1 LIITGI
7 ALLAAAGYVAGV
19 IRLSRRGDA
28 WPLRRIMLA
37 WLGFGCLIA
46 TPLAAGTAFPMHVVR
61 HLLLALAA
69 PPALALSSPIT
80 LALRTLPRPGRRRL
94 LALLHSRPA
103 RTVCTAPV
111 VLALDAG
118 GMYAFYLTPL
128 YAAAHRH
135 PVLDAVLQVHMF
147 LAGCLLSW
155 YLVGSDPM
163 PSRPPVRT
171 RLLVL
176 LLAAGSHDLLAK
188 LLYANGLPRHGGTE
202 QQLQAGA
209 QIMFYGGDLVEVALA
224 VAILSNWYA
233 RTGRQLARATVAA
246 SGPGA
251 ASPAQR
257 RHQDEDQDDRPDQAD
272 DEGSEASQAV
282 REEEEHQPMVP
293 GPGIGTSW
301 AAP

>member
-1 LIITGI
+1 
-7 ALLAAAGYVAGV
+7 
-19 IRLSRRGDA
+19 
-28 WPLRRIMLA
+28 
-37 WLGFGCLIA
+37 
-46 TPLAAGTAFPMHVVR
+46 
-61 HLLLALAA
+61 
-69 PPALALSSPIT
+69 
-80 LALRTLPRPGRRRL
+80 
-94 LALLHSRPA
+94 
-103 RTVCTAPV
+103 
-111 VLALDAG
+111 VLALDVG

-163 PSRPPVRT
+163 PSRPSVRT

-188 LLYANGLPRHGGTE
+188 LLYAQGLPRHGGTE

-224 VAILSNWYA
+224 VALLSNWYS
-233 RTGRQLARATVAA
+233 RTGRRLARATVAS
-246 SGPGA
+246 SGQIPSGSPGA
-251 ASPAQR
+251 TSPTQG
-257 RHQDEDQDDRPDQAD
+257 RHQDENQDDRPDQAD
-272 DEGSEASQAV
+272 DDRSEASQAV

-301 AAP
+301 PAPKGMLNKSAPTAAHPLGAPRRPGRPHIAPLCTTFPDLRCTPPGTSSPRRHLFNMP